1 MKILYLDC
9 GMGAAGD
16 MLAAALLELHPAP
29 TAFMDRLNGLGLPGV
44 QFQAEQTVKCGV
56 TGAHMTVTVNGTEEE
71 SVDVSRERRHEHH
84 HEHERQ
90 HEHRHEHHSLHDIEH
105 IVSRLDIPQTVR
117 EDVLAV
123 YRLIA
128 EAESRVHGKP
138 VDEIHFHEV
147 GALDA
152 VADVTAV
159 CLLFHELAPE
169 RIAASP
175 VHVGSGQVRCAHG
188 VLPVPAPAAAWL
200 LRDIPTYGGQIQG
213 ELCTPTGA
221 ALLKY
226 FVQDFGPQPPIRT
239 EKIGYGCGKKDF
251 EAANCIRALLGETE
265 ERGDSVVEL
274 RCNLDDMT
282 PEAIGFAME
291 ELFDAGA
298 LDVYT
303 IPVGMKKNR
312 PGVLLTCMCRSEQ
325 REEMLRLLF
334 LHTTTLGVRESVCN
348 RYILHRTVETVQTK
362 YGSVRIKKAT
372 GWGIQRRKPE
382 YEDLTSIAR
391 EQKIPLSQAAE
402 LVVAETNSALEK

>member
-16 MLAAALLELHPAP
+16 MLAAALLELHPSPA
-29 TAFMDRLNGLGLPGV
+29 AFVERLNALGLPGV
-44 QFQAEQTVKCGV
+44 QFRAEKTVKRGV
-56 TGAHMTVTVNGTEEE
+56 TGSHMTVTVNGTEEE
-71 SVDVSRERRHEHH
+71 SVDANHASAHEHH
-84 HEHERQ
+84 HG
-90 HEHRHEHHSLHDIEH
+90 HEHAHHHEHHSLRDIEH
-105 IVSRLDIPQTVR
+105 IVSHLDIPQTVQ
-117 EDVLAV
+117 EDVMAV

-169 RIAASP
+169 RITASP
-175 VHVGSGQVRCAHG
+175 VHVGGGQVRCAHG
-188 VLPVPAPAAAWL
+188 ILPVPAPAAAWL

-265 ERGDSVVEL
+265 ERGDSIVEL

-282 PEAIGFAME
+282 PEAIGFAMG

-312 PGVLLTCMCRSEQ
+312 PGVLLICMCRSEQ

-362 YGSVRIKKAT
+362 YGSVRIKKAS
-372 GWGIQRRKPE
+372 GWGIQRTKPE
-382 YEDLTSIAR
+382 YEDLLGIAK
-391 EQKIPLSQAAE
+391 EQKISLSQAAE
-402 LVVAETNSALEK
+402 LIIKEINSTLEK